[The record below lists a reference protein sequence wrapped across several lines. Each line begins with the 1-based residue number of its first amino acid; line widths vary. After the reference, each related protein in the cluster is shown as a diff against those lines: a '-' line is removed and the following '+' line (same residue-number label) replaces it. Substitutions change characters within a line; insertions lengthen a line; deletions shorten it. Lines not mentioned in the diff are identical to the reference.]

1 MTKVQTKL
9 RRSANRQAEPRSR
22 RAGREERAKILRVQN
37 LLARAHSSVRTP
49 IGDSIQVRM
58 NPEKCVAIADT
69 TVREHGIDPPAGRT

>member
-37 LLARAHSSVRTP
+37 LLARAHSTKVSEAR
-49 IGDSIQVRM
+49 
-58 NPEKCVAIADT
+58 
-69 TVREHGIDPPAGRT
+69 